1 MAIEVMFLQKENSS
15 EGSNVYTFT
24 ELWDSLESAMR
35 YASRLRIDI
44 ISYRELVLA

>member
-1 MAIEVMFLQKENSS
+1 MTIEVMFLQKENTI
-15 EGSNVYTFT
+15 EGSNIYTFT
-24 ELWDSLESAMR
+24 EHWDSLDSAIR